1 MNVQSPDPRLDRL
14 YELLPG
20 AYRSDEL
27 QALLRV
33 IAEQVNVIEDDIAQM
48 YENLFIETCQDWV
61 VPYIG
66 DLVGYRVPTP
76 TEPLEPKREVARTR
90 MLVPRR
96 DVANTVRSR
105 RRKGTLAV
113 LEELARDVADWPAR
127 AVEGVNLVV
136 TTAAVNHPPHLGTTV
151 DVRQVRLEPL
161 NRPFEQTSNTL
172 DVRQVRLEPL
182 NSPFDQTAHTLD
194 VRDAGNPLSSGAH
207 PSSVTVFVWRLRA
220 YPITETSILCQEKV
234 APHCYT
240 FSAFDQ
246 DLPLYAK
253 PVPEPDPD
261 HIAEAVNLPLPISRQ
276 ALEAAPEKFIGPDL
290 SLRIWVRFTER
301 TERRPNAQP
310 RTKRLELAAHNIAV
324 ADLSDWL
331 AHSPPHTLSEL
342 DNQPTVKLEGQ
353 PDRKVVLLDPER
365 GRLVFHPDDHIRDV
379 QVSYH
384 HGVVADLGGGEY
396 ERSLE
401 PLPEPIPKD
410 LFFYCRVGQNE
421 KYKHVASALK
431 GWQKERAK
439 RKRALIEI
447 TDSDLYREH
456 ISVTLGAEE
465 HLTIRA
471 ANKTRPVIQLI
482 DQHPSRPDGFNISSS
497 FEDQPGGCVVLD
509 GLTITGGAVH
519 VEGPICK
526 VTIRDSTL
534 VPGWGLDDDCEPQKP
549 GAPSLELYNTAA
561 RVEIER
567 SIIGPIRVRQD
578 EGKADPVCLQISD
591 SIIDATND
599 IRAAI
604 QGVGSKHAH
613 VSLQIKTSTVIG
625 ETKIHAITLAENSIF
640 SGKMHVARRQI
651 GCIRFSYVPLE
662 SRTPRRYHCQPDLI
676 TQLVTSTDPEA
687 QKTIWLEQART
698 MPRFE
703 SHRYG
708 QASYARLTQQTANEI
723 ARGAD
728 DESEMGVYHRLY
740 EPQRTDNLKI
750 RLEEF
755 TPAGFEVGLI
765 KQN

>member
-127 AVEGVNLVV
+127 AVEGVGLVA

-151 DVRQVRLEPL
+151 DVHQVRLEPL
-161 NRPFEQTSNTL
+161 NNPFDQTSHTL

-234 APHCYT
+234 EPHCYT

-261 HIAEAVNLPLPISRQ
+261 HIAEAVNLPLPISRH

-290 SLRIWVRFTER
+290 SLRIWVEFTER
-301 TERRPNAQP
+301 TQRRPNAQP
-310 RTKRLELAAHNIAV
+310 KIERELSAHNIAV

-342 DNQPTVKLEGQ
+342 DVQ
-353 PDRKVVLLDPER
+353 PDLKVVLLDPER
-365 GRLVFHPDDHIRDV
+365 GRLVFHPDDHIRKV

-401 PLPEPIPKD
+401 PLPDPMPKD
-410 LFFYCRVGQNE
+410 LFYCQVGKNE
-421 KYKHVASALK
+421 GYRKVARALK
-431 GWQKERAK
+431 GWQKVRTE

-447 TDSDLYREH
+447 TDSDVYPEED
-456 ISVTLGAEE
+456 ISVTLGAGE

-482 DQHPSRPDGFNISSS
+482 DKHPSKPDGFNIRSS

-549 GAPSLELYNTAA
+549 GAPSLELYNTIA

-578 EGKADPVCLQISD
+578 EAKADPVCLQISD

-599 IRAAI
+599 SRAAI

-640 SGKMHVARRQI
+640 SGTVHVARRQL
-651 GCIRFSYVPLE
+651 GCIRFSYVPLK

-676 TQLVTSTDPEA
+676 TQAVATHPTDPEERE
-687 QKTIWLEQART
+687 KTIHLEQART

>member
-127 AVEGVNLVV
+127 AVEGADLVA

-161 NRPFEQTSNTL
+161 N
-172 DVRQVRLEPL
+172 
-182 NSPFDQTAHTLD
+182 SPFDQTSHTLD

-240 FSAFDQ
+240 LSAFDQ

-253 PVPEPDPD
+253 PVPELDPD
-261 HIAEAVNLPLPISRQ
+261 HIAEAANLPLPISRH
-276 ALEAAPEKFIGPDL
+276 ALEAEPKKFIGPDL

-301 TERRPNAQP
+301 TERHPNAQP
-310 RTKRLELAAHNIAV
+310 RTKRIELPAHNIAV

-331 AHSPPHTLSEL
+331 AHSPPHTLSKL
-342 DNQPTVKLEGQ
+342 DDPPDPKTDQ
-353 PDRKVVLLDPER
+353 PDPKVVLLDPER

-384 HGVVADLGGGEY
+384 HGFVADLGGGEY

-401 PLPEPIPKD
+401 PLPGPIPKD
-410 LFFYCRVGQNE
+410 LFYCQVGQDK

-431 GWQKERAK
+431 GWQKERAE

-456 ISVTLGAEE
+456 ISVTLGAKE

-482 DQHPSRPDGFNISSS
+482 DQHPSRPDGFNISS

-534 VPGWGLDDDCEPQKP
+534 VPGWGLADDCEPQKP
-549 GAPSLELYNTAA
+549 GAPSLELYNTTA

-578 EGKADPVCLQISD
+578 EAKADPLCLQISD

-599 IRAAI
+599 SRAAI

-613 VSLQIKTSTVIG
+613 ISLQIKTSTVIG
-625 ETKIHAITLAENSIF
+625 EIKIHAITLAENSIF
-640 SGKMHVARRQI
+640 SGKVHVARRQL

-662 SRTPRRYHCQPDLI
+662 SRTPRRYHCQPDLV
-676 TQLVTSTDPEA
+676 TQAVATHTTDPEERE
-687 QKTIWLEQART
+687 KTIHLEQART
-698 MPRFE
+698 IPRFE
-703 SHRYG
+703 NHRYG

-755 TPAGFEVGLI
+755 TPAGFEIGLI